1 MVIKSPSC
9 AGERVG
15 VFSQAKSAQG
25 VFLAL
30 NPEWRAGLELSDC
43 YFHGGKALSPTLS
56 PSSTTTT
63 LALLKYFNLSHGL
76 VKEIHSVGELLLVDW
91 LVPF

>member
-1 MVIKSPSC
+1 MRCFS
-9 AGERVG
+9 G
-15 VFSQAKSAQG
+15 V
-25 VFLAL
+25 L
-30 NPEWRAGLELSDC
+30 NPEWVAGLELSDC
-43 YFHGGKALSPTLS
+43 YFDGGKALSPILS

-76 VKEIHSVGELLLVDW
+76 VKEIHCVGELLLVNW